1 MQGLVCRLKNNR
13 SNSGQFQSY
22 SIGTC
27 YAYTLRKKEGY
38 SAMFNLRK
46 KLSIG
51 FGGLLAILV
60 LIGSQGIYLI
70 SDLGQSIDVILR
82 ENYRSV
88 IACQDMKEAIERMD
102 SGSLF
107 CLLSYK
113 EGKDIISKNE
123 LKFEKALNIELSN
136 ITVPGE
142 GEKAERTRTLFSQ
155 YRSVMHDFLSVD
167 ISQDA
172 RRDIYFKK
180 LFPLFQETKKAAD
193 EVLHLNQQNMSDAND
208 LARAKA
214 ASARQ
219 QMGLLLFVGALVA
232 VSFIIF
238 TRQWILYPISR
249 LTQSA
254 DEIKK
259 GNLDLC
265 IQVGSRDEIGRL
277 SEAFNDMVQSLRE
290 FRRNDQAKF
299 TLLQRSTQQAFKNLP
314 DITAIIDMN
323 GTIDAATQLARDFF
337 GLIAGSR
344 IQETPHEW
352 IRSLYTEARSADGL
366 IAARDE
372 KKVFQLFVNG
382 KEHFFQPH
390 AVPVLD
396 TQHQATGVLLSFKD
410 VTQQQHNND
419 MKRGLVATVSHQL
432 KTPLTSIRMA
442 IHLLLEEKVGALTEK
457 QAELLLA
464 AREDSDRL
472 NTILEDLLDISRI
485 ESGKA
490 PMSFTAVTPQVIA
503 VQAVEHFAAALQD
516 RGVTLKM
523 DVPDDLPPIM
533 ADTAR
538 IGHVFDN
545 LLSNALKHTAPG
557 GTVAVSVR
565 ADEHQVVF
573 SFADTGTGIPQEY
586 LNKIFDQFFCVPG
599 QGTPAGAGLGL
610 AIAREIVEAHGGK
623 ITVES
628 TEGEGST
635 FKVALKRAESIAKEE
650 KAS

>member
-1 MQGLVCRLKNNR
+1 MD
-13 SNSGQFQSY
+13 
-22 SIGTC
+22 
-27 YAYTLRKKEGY
+27 
-38 SAMFNLRK
+38 AMFNLRK

-51 FGGLLAILV
+51 FGGLLVILI
-60 LIGSQGIYLI
+60 LIGSQGIYLV

-107 CLLSYK
+107 CLLSYQ
-113 EGKDIISKNE
+113 EGKDIISENE
-123 LKFEKALNIELSN
+123 LKFEKALNIELN
-136 ITVPGE
+136 NLTVPGE
-142 GEKAERTRTLFSQ
+142 GEKAERIRTLFSQ

-167 ISQDA
+167 IAQDS
-172 RRDIYFKK
+172 RRDLYFKQ
-180 LFPLFQETKKAAD
+180 LFPVFQQTKKAAD

-249 LTQSA
+249 LIQSA

-265 IQVGSRDEIGRL
+265 IQAGSRDEIGRL

-290 FRRNDQAKF
+290 FRRSDQAK
-299 TLLQRSTQQAFKNLP
+299 LALMQLSTQQAFKNLP
-314 DITAIIDMN
+314 DITAIIDMD
-323 GTIDAATQLARDFF
+323 GTIDAATESARNFF
-337 GLIAGSR
+337 GLHAGGR
-344 IQETPHEW
+344 IQDTAHEW
-352 IRSLYTEARSADGL
+352 IRSLYADARSADGPM
-366 IAARDE
+366 AARAQ
-372 KKVFQLFVNG
+372 KKVFQVFVHG
-382 KEHFFQPH
+382 KEHFFEPH

-396 TQHQATGVLLSFKD
+396 TRHQATGVMLSFKD
-410 VTQQQHNND
+410 VTQQQHNDD
-419 MKRGLVATVSHQL
+419 MKRGLVSTVSHQL

-442 IHLLLEEKVGALTEK
+442 IHLLLEEKVGTLTEK

-490 PMSFTAVTPQVIA
+490 RMNFTAVSPQVIIA
-503 VQAVEHFAAALQD
+503 EAAEHFIAAFQD
-516 RGVTLKM
+516 AGIHLKTDM
-523 DVPDDLPPIM
+523 PDDLPEVM

-538 IGHVFDN
+538 IVHVFDN
-545 LLSNALKHTAPG
+545 LLSNALKHTAAG
-557 GTVAVSVR
+557 GSVGISAQ
-565 ADEHQVVF
+565 ADEQGVVF
-573 SFADTGTGIPQEY
+573 FVADTGTGIPREY
-586 LNKIFDQFFCVPG
+586 LKNIFDQFFRVPG
-599 QGTPAGAGLGL
+599 QRAQAGAGLGL
-610 AIAREIVEAHGGK
+610 AIAREIVEAHSGS
-623 ITVES
+623 IAVES
-628 TEGEGST
+628 AEGEGST
-635 FKVALKRAESIAKEE
+635 FTVSLKRAEPIARKEHI
-650 KAS
+650 S